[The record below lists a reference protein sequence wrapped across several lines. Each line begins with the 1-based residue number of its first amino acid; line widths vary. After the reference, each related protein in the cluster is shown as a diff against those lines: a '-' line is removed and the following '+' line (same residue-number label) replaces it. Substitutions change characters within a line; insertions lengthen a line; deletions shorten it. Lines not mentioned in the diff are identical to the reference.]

1 MIRKKEMVTVLEQKK
16 KSKAQSED
24 VGREASDRVRSLPMV
39 RNIGIVAHID
49 AGKTT
54 VTERILFYA
63 GRVHKMGEVHDGT
76 TVMDWMS
83 QEKERGITITSAA
96 TTCFW
101 DDHQVNII
109 DTPGHVDFTV
119 EVERSLRV
127 LDGAVGVFCGVG
139 GVQPQSETVWRQADR
154 YGVPRLAFVNKM
166 DRVGAD
172 FNSVV
177 REIRKRLG
185 SNAVPVQLP
194 WGSEDSFRG
203 IIDLLDMKALVYDK
217 ESLGSKVSVVEIPA
231 DMRAQAEEARAE
243 LVEKLA
249 EIDEETMEAY
259 LRNADLTTEVIK
271 AGIRRAVSNNCLI
284 PVLCGSALKNQG
296 IQLLLDAIVDYLPS
310 PLDVKRV
317 EGVNPKTGEP
327 EVRVPDDSAPAS
339 ALVFKLIT
347 DSYMGRVGFV
357 RVYSGG
363 LKKGQNIFNPRTGK
377 RERILKLVIFHA
389 DTRTDVEALYSGE
402 IGGIAGLKEVTTGD
416 SLCAENAQVELERIK
431 FPEPVIFMAVEPRSR
446 ADRDKL
452 DEALAAL
459 SSEDPT
465 CSVKVDPETGQ
476 TILSGM
482 GELHLEVLKDRMLRE
497 FKVEATVGKP
507 VVAYY
512 ETVMSS
518 GAGSCVFDRE
528 IAGKRQCAGVKVS
541 LAPMDRG
548 EGNAVEFKS
557 AGDLSLQFKES
568 IRSGIQD
575 GLATGSLGVGSLIDT
590 RVVVTGVE
598 VDDEA
603 STELAFQS
611 AAVMATR
618 DAAAAATVELL
629 EPVMSLE
636 VVAPAEFVGDVLGDL
651 NGRRGKVNEMVARG
665 DMQIVHAT
673 VPLAEMFGYSTVIR
687 SLTKGRGTYTMEPE
701 KFEVVPEE
709 LKKQLL
715 EK

>member
-1 MIRKKEMVTVLEQKK
+1 MVTVLEQNK
-16 KSKAQSED
+16 KSKAQSGEAR
-24 VGREASDRVRSLPMV
+24 REAPDRVRSLPMV

-101 DDHQVNII
+101 RDHQINII

-154 YGVPRLAFVNKM
+154 YEVPRLAFVNKM

-172 FNSVV
+172 FKRVV
-177 REIRKRLG
+177 KDIRNRLR
-185 SNAVPVQLP
+185 SNAVAVQIP
-194 WGSEDSFRG
+194 WGSEDLFRG
-203 IIDLLDMKALVYDK
+203 IIDLIDMKALVYDK
-217 ESLGSKVSVVEIPA
+217 DSLGAKVSSVEIPA
-231 DMRAQAEEARAE
+231 ELRAEAEEARAE

-249 EIDEETMEAY
+249 EVDEETMEAY
-259 LRNADLTTEVIK
+259 LRNVDLTPDVIK
-271 AGIRRAVSNNCLI
+271 AGIRRAVSDNSLI
-284 PVLCGSALKNQG
+284 PVLCGSALKNKG
-296 IQLLLDAIVDYLPS
+296 IQRLLDAIADYLPS

-317 EGVNPKTGEP
+317 EGANPKTGDRET
-327 EVRVPDDSAPAS
+327 RVPDDNAPVS
-339 ALVFKLIT
+339 ALVFKLVA
-347 DSYMGRVGFV
+347 DPYMGRVGFV

-363 LKKGQNIFNPRTGK
+363 LKKGQNVFNPRTGK
-377 RERILKLVIFHA
+377 RERIAKLVIFHA
-389 DTRTDVEALYSGE
+389 DTRTDVDALYSGE

-416 SLCAENAQVELERIK
+416 SLCAEHAQVELERIK

-446 ADRDKL
+446 SDRDKL
-452 DEALAAL
+452 EEALAAL
-459 SSEDPT
+459 TSEDPT
-465 CSVKVDPETGQ
+465 CSVRVDPETGQ

-507 VVAYY
+507 AVAYY
-512 ETVMSS
+512 ETVMST
-518 GAGSCVFDRE
+518 ATGSCVFDRE
-528 IAGKRQCAGVKVS
+528 IAGKRQFAGVKVS
-541 LAPMDRG
+541 VGSRERG
-548 EGNAVEFKS
+548 AGNKIEF
-557 AGDLSLQFKES
+557 ARAGGDLSREFKES
-568 IRSGIQD
+568 IRSGIKD
-575 GLATGSLGVGSLIDT
+575 GLATGSLGAGSIIDT
-590 RVVVTGVE
+590 MVKVTGVE
-598 VDDEA
+598 VDEES

-636 VVAPAEFVGDVLGDL
+636 VVAPADFVGDVLGDL
-651 NGRRGKVNEMVARG
+651 NGRRGRINEMEARG

-687 SLTKGRGTYTMEPE
+687 SLTKGRGSYTMEPE
-701 KFEVVPEE
+701 RFEIVPEE